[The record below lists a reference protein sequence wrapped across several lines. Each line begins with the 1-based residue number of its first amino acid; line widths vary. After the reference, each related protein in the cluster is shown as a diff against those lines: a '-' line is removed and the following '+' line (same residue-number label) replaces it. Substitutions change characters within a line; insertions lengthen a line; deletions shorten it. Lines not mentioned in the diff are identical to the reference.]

1 MQNIE
6 NEARGLKQSNDEFK
20 DIDINHLILIK
31 NPDEEI
37 IIGRFRFY
45 FKVIILM
52 PKITQLY

>member
-6 NEARGLKQSNDEFK
+6 NEAKPEKQPSDEFK

-37 IIGRFRFY
+37 IIG
-45 FKVIILM
+45 
-52 PKITQLY
+52 